1 MVRAHENLDYSC
13 NLFWEIFYRSTGS
26 PVNVTKSSIAPIA
39 VISYANPVGKNSF
52 PHLVITISLS
62 NV

>member
-13 NLFWEIFYRSTGS
+13 NLFWESFYKSIGS
-26 PVNVTKSSIAPIA
+26 SVNVTKSLIAPIA

-52 PHLVITISLS
+52 SHLVISLS

>member
-1 MVRAHENLDYSC
+1 MVRTHESLDYSC
-13 NLFWEIFYRSTGS
+13 NLFWEIFYKSTGNS
-26 PVNVTKSSIAPIA
+26 VTKSLVAL